1 MFFAKKN
8 PVANN
13 ETVINKS
20 VLETLMNKAAIL
32 EQLTATQPQIIAEKI
47 AETAKSVNQSS
58 SQRLENVENN
68 YQLVG
73 KLAEQ
78 SSMIADLSETSVSAA
93 KETSDKSAVSI
104 EQLKDLSQKI
114 LSAETNISQFT
125 ELLEGLTSNNKTI
138 SQLVESIKNIASQTN
153 LLALNAAI
161 EAARAGEHG
170 RGFAVVADEVRSLA
184 GTANDSA
191 EQIQNEMSKI
201 MSISEN
207 IIDQQHNVVSSIE
220 ESRAVTTD
228 IIDNLEGMHSLSL
241 ESSTAAEAVIDQV
254 TSQVKDTEQI
264 FDNIGYIVEDT
275 RNAVSGSSANMKLGQ
290 QMMTELAP
298 LSKLD

>member
-32 EQLTATQPQIIAEKI
+32 EQLTATQPQLIAEKI

-104 EQLKDLSQKI
+104 EKLKDLSQKI

-207 IIDQQHNVVSSIE
+207 IIVQQHNVVSSIE

-264 FDNIGYIVEDT
+264 FDNIGSIVEDT
-275 RNAVSGSSANMKLGQ
+275 RNGVSGSSANMKLGQ

>member
-104 EQLKDLSQKI
+104 EKLKDLSQKI

-207 IIDQQHNVVSSIE
+207 IIDQQNNVVSSIE